1 MSKKEKAMKK
11 IIILLFLL
19 EMNTFSNH
27 NLSTDHWSYEALKY
41 VSKKKIITDDIQRF
55 DGTESVSKSEF
66 VYALS
71 KLLKLIE
78 VEKASQEDIR
88 VLEALIL
95 QYSDELNKIGF
106 DTKTYD
112 NKLENI
118 NDNIH
123 ILQELVNENEKKI
136 DVLMKRIEKLEKK
149 KY

>member
-1 MSKKEKAMKK
+1 MKK
-11 IIILLFLL
+11 IIALLFLL
-19 EMNTFSNH
+19 EINSFSNH
-27 NLSTDHWSYEALKY
+27 TLSQDHWSYEALKH
-41 VSKKKIITDDIQRF
+41 VSNKKIIMEDVQRF
-55 DGTESVSKSEF
+55 DGTESVTKSEF

-71 KLLKLIE
+71 KILKMIE
-78 VEKASQEDIR
+78 LEKVSQEDIH
-88 VLEALIL
+88 VLESLVL

-118 NDNIH
+118 NDNIQ

-136 DVLMKRIEKLEKK
+136 EMLKKRIEKLEHK